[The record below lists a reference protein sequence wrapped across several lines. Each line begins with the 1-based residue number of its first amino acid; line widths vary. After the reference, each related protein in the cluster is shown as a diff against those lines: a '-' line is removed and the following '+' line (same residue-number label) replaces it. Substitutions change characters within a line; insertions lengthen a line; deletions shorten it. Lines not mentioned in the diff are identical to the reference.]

1 MPPKPAPTAD
11 FSAILMVRQPTGEI
25 DTRQWFHA
33 DHDDSDV
40 SPIDQFIDNAVSLN
54 KMWVGKEDDAFLE
67 RELGMLL
74 ILGYVSAVEGF
85 FRTLIRRIV
94 TIDPYS
100 QLHCETFTLT
110 YAAARHQRQDLLPEA
125 LLEEVVFSGQK
136 QILANLQK
144 FLSFNL
150 NGNKPFE
157 DLFTRYNAICEL
169 RHCCVHRFGKLGT
182 KNAVELGL
190 ESHKKYLEK
199 PILLT
204 RANMESI
211 VDLLFVLVKSL
222 NNEAFRFVLNRAAT
236 SRLKGAQAV
245 GLGWTWN
252 KARDR
257 KLYSAYYAIFASER
271 DATPSPSMEEMYE
284 RYRATFKSV
293 EQRKSGGRRRK
304 RGA

>member
-1 MPPKPAPTAD
+1 MPPKATTAAD
-11 FSAILMVRQPTGEI
+11 FSAILTVRQLTGEI

-54 KMWVGKEDDAFLE
+54 KMWVGTGGDAFLP

-85 FRTLIRRIV
+85 FRALIRRILMV
-94 TIDPYS
+94 DPYS
-100 QLHCETFTLT
+100 QLHCETYTLT
-110 YAAARHQRQDLLPEA
+110 YAAARHQRQSLLPEA
-125 LLEEVVFSGQK
+125 LLEEVVFSGKK
-136 QILANLQK
+136 QVITNIQK
-144 FLSFNL
+144 FLNWGL
-150 NGNKPFE
+150 AGNKPFE
-157 DLFTRYNAICEL
+157 ELLTRYNAVCEL

-199 PILLT
+199 PLLLT

-236 SRLKGAQAV
+236 SKLKGAEAV

-252 KARDR
+252 KARDK
-257 KLYSAYYAIFASER
+257 KLYSAYYAIFASQR
-271 DATPSPSMEEMYE
+271 DATPSPPMEEMYE
-284 RYRATFKSV
+284 RYRATFKNV
-293 EQRKSGGRRRK
+293 GRQKGDR
-304 RGA
+304 

>member
-1 MPPKPAPTAD
+1 MPPKATTAAD
-11 FSAILMVRQPTGEI
+11 FSAILTVRQLTGEI

-54 KMWVGKEDDAFLE
+54 KMWVGTGGDAFLP
-67 RELGMLL
+67 RELRMLL

-85 FRTLIRRIV
+85 FRALIRRILMV
-94 TIDPYS
+94 DPYS
-100 QLHCETFTLT
+100 QLHCETYTLT
-110 YAAARHQRQDLLPEA
+110 YAAARHQRQSLLPEA
-125 LLEEVVFSGQK
+125 LLEEVVFSGKK
-136 QILANLQK
+136 QVITNIQK
-144 FLSFNL
+144 FLNWGL
-150 NGNKPFE
+150 AGNKPFE
-157 DLFTRYNAICEL
+157 ELLTRYNAVCEL

-199 PILLT
+199 PLLLT

-236 SRLKGAQAV
+236 SKLKGAEAV

-252 KARDR
+252 KARDK
-257 KLYSAYYAIFASER
+257 KLYSAYYAIFASQR
-271 DATPSPSMEEMYE
+271 DATPSPPMEEMYE
-284 RYRATFKSV
+284 RYRATFKNV
-293 EQRKSGGRRRK
+293 GRQKGDR
-304 RGA
+304 

>member
-1 MPPKPAPTAD
+1 MPPKATTAAD
-11 FSAILMVRQPTGEI
+11 FSAILTVRQLTGEI

-54 KMWVGKEDDAFLE
+54 KMWVGTGGDAFLP

-85 FRTLIRRIV
+85 FRALIRRILMV
-94 TIDPYS
+94 DPYS
-100 QLHCETFTLT
+100 QLHCETYTLT
-110 YAAARHQRQDLLPEA
+110 YAAARHQRQSLLPEA
-125 LLEEVVFSGQK
+125 LLEEVVFSGKK
-136 QILANLQK
+136 QVITNIQK
-144 FLSFNL
+144 FLNWGL
-150 NGNKPFE
+150 AGNRPFE
-157 DLFTRYNAICEL
+157 ELLTRYNAVCEL

-199 PILLT
+199 PLLLT

-236 SRLKGAQAV
+236 SKLKGAEAV

-252 KARDR
+252 KARDK
-257 KLYSAYYAIFASER
+257 KLYSAYYAIFASQR
-271 DATPSPSMEEMYE
+271 DATPSPPMEEMYE
-284 RYRATFKSV
+284 RYRATFKNV
-293 EQRKSGGRRRK
+293 GRQKGDR
-304 RGA
+304 

>member
-1 MPPKPAPTAD
+1 MPPKATTAAD
-11 FSAILMVRQPTGEI
+11 FSAILTVRQLTGEI

-54 KMWVGKEDDAFLE
+54 KMWVGTGGDAFLP

-85 FRTLIRRIV
+85 FRALIRRILM
-94 TIDPYS
+94 IDPYS
-100 QLHCETFTLT
+100 QLHCETYTLT
-110 YAAARHQRQDLLPEA
+110 YAAARHQRQSLLPEA
-125 LLEEVVFSGQK
+125 LLEEVVFSGKK
-136 QILANLQK
+136 QVITNIQK
-144 FLSFNL
+144 FLNWGL
-150 NGNKPFE
+150 AGNRPFE
-157 DLFTRYNAICEL
+157 ELLTRYNAVCEL

-199 PILLT
+199 PLLLT

-236 SRLKGAQAV
+236 SKLKGAEAV

-252 KARDR
+252 KARDK
-257 KLYSAYYAIFASER
+257 KLYSAYYAIFASQR
-271 DATPSPSMEEMYE
+271 DATPSPPMEEMYE
-284 RYRATFKSV
+284 RYRATFKNV
-293 EQRKSGGRRRK
+293 GRQKGDR
-304 RGA
+304 